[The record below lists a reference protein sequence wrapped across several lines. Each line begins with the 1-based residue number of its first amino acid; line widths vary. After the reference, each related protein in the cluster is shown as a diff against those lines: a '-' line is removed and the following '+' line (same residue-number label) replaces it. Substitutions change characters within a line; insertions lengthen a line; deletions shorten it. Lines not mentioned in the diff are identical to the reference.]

1 MTLPELLAASGCDP
15 DAFRDPFIELLAN
28 SICVPGREP
37 DENCRAAARITVAR
51 MYGDAVPEA
60 EIRPRTPAP
69 PKTAVRHHPGPD
81 EPPEAV

>member
-1 MTLPELLAASGCDP
+1 MTIPELLAASGCDP
-15 DAFRDPFIELLAN
+15 DAFRDPLIELLAN

-69 PKTAVRHHPGPD
+69 AQTPPGGRPGPGG
-81 EPPEAV
+81 PPEAV